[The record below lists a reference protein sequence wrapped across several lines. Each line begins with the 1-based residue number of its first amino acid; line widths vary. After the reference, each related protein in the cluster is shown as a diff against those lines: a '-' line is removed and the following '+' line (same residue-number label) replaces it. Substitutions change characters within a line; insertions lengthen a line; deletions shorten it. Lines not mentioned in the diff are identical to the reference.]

1 MAISF
6 VNLDK
11 TSIFPSKL
19 FPPMIICFAF
29 VNDSKLSGS
38 VDDKLQL
45 SVPQMK
51 KKGGGKKIKFDFVV
65 NNLLIKGKIIFFRML
80 AMFTHKVK

>member
-6 VNLDK
+6 VKLDK

-45 SVPQMK
+45 SVQQMK
-51 KKGGGKKIKFDFVV
+51 KKGGKKIKFDFVV

-80 AMFTHKVK
+80 AMSTHKVK